1 MNESNIQRRT
11 FLRGAGVSIAL
22 PFMESLLPRSSWAV
36 EKASR
41 LHRLAVVSVPFGMV
55 LDEFHPAKAGPGYEL
70 TSTLQPLSRLKSD
83 FTVFSNLD
91 HGVRGGHGANHTLL
105 SGIKSTERAAF
116 PDGNLT
122 VDQRA
127 AELVGH
133 RTRFPS
139 LVFWQD
145 GMSYTRTGVRVPSLD
160 KPSKAFRLLFVD
172 STEKQRKFERDALV
186 SSGSILDAVRTDAKS
201 LKTRLGSEDQAK
213 LEEYFNSIRETEK
226 KLELAGDWV
235 DRPKPKPQDPSL
247 KQVASGARDE
257 KIGSTLVDTWLDLMY
272 LALQTNSSHVVSL
285 AVGNC
290 NWGLDGVNDSYHAL
304 SHHGQREDKLTQ
316 LEVVEKFL
324 MERLAHFIGRLKDT
338 KQADGTSLLSTTQ
351 VLFGSGLGSGSRH
364 TNENL
369 PIILAG
375 GGFKHGQHV
384 DGQRKQ
390 PLCNLY
396 LSMLQ
401 NMGAEQDAF
410 NRSQGTLTGL
420 A

>member
-1 MNESNIQRRT
+1 MSGSSVHRRT

-22 PFMESLLPRSSWAV
+22 PFMESLLLRSSLAI

-41 LHRLAVVSVPFGMV
+41 LHRMAVVSVPFGMV
-55 LDEFHPAKAGPGYEL
+55 LDEFHPSKAGSDYEL
-70 TSTLQPLSRLKSD
+70 TSTLQPLARLKSD
-83 FTVFSNLD
+83 FTVFSNFD

-145 GMSYTRTGVRVPSLD
+145 GMSYTRTGVRVPSID

-172 STEKQRKFERDALV
+172 STEKQRKFERNALA
-186 SSGSILDAVRTDAKS
+186 SSGSILDAVRADAKS
-201 LKTRLGSEDQAK
+201 LNTQLGSEDQAK
-213 LEEYFNSIRETEK
+213 LEEYFTSIRETEK
-226 KLELAGDWV
+226 KLELAEDWV
-235 DRPKPKPQDPSL
+235 DRPKPKPQDTEL

-257 KIGSTLVDTWLDLMY
+257 KIGSTLVDAWLDLMY

-290 NWGLDGVNDSYHAL
+290 NWGLDGVIDSYHTL

-316 LEVVEKFL
+316 LAVVEEFL
-324 MERLAHFIGRLKDT
+324 MGRLAHFIGRLKDT
-338 KQADGTSLLSTTQ
+338 KQADGTSLLSSTQ

-364 TNENL
+364 SNDNL
-369 PIILAG
+369 PMILAG
-375 GGFKHGQHV
+375 GGFEHGQHL
-384 DGQRKQ
+384 DGQSKQ